1 MHNKRYKSKF
11 EMSYIIKDKIHAH
24 INTSTGKFFH
34 YATILPSVIDAGWW
48 EKSCIGS
55 SENITHRHMPSK
67 HAEID
72 AYNKIRNYKN
82 MPKKI
87 DIFVIRL
94 TKLGILAESRPCY
107 HCLDFLEK
115 SGLNI
120 KYVYY
125 STSDGNIDRAVFKNI
140 K

>member
-1 MHNKRYKSKF
+1 MQ
-11 EMSYIIKDKIHAH
+11 DG
-24 INTSTGKFFH
+24 GKKLAF
-34 YATILPSVIDAGWW
+34 
-48 EKSCIGS
+48 GS
-55 SENITHRHMPSK
+55 SENITCRFMPSK

-72 AYNKIRNYKN
+72 AYNKIKTYKN

-94 TKLGILAESRPCY
+94 TKTGLLSESRPCY
-107 HCLDFLEK
+107 HCINSLEK

-125 STSDGNIDRAVFKNI
+125 STSDGLIVKEIFKTMKYSDI
-140 K
+140 TYVSSGMRTKLKK